1 MKTSE
6 QLQGLLNDHTLLKIS
21 LYIYI
26 MHNLLFLL
34 TFLSLLTTPVISTE
48 EPIPVYKTGDNMA
61 WAAKNYDDKDWS
73 QARENTLDRI
83 FWSRT
88 HLEMYQEEE
97 ELKPLG
103 LQIQSFGS
111 FEVYWDGVL
120 IGRNGQ
126 LPQNGKPEVP
136 GTESSYYR
144 IPDHL
149 ITPGF
154 HTVALRSSQS
164 FLPDVHRS
172 IAFKMNS
179 YTTLLTKP
187 LVTMSYMN
195 LMAGAFLIAAVYYFF
210 LYMNSQRRQ
219 WDILIFASICL
230 LFFALLIMEYL
241 KFHVFIPYPDF
252 YVRLEIIGWLT
263 FVNALLVP
271 LYFIIQF
278 NFKKGKWL
286 MVLLFI
292 ALLLLYI
299 LNYKSYDQTALL
311 YSLAMLIASFIVVFN
326 GIIQKEKGGFI
337 ALTALLISALISKL
351 VVYDYGLFI
360 SFTVIVLSMLY
371 LHSIRAS
378 VIEAEH
384 QNAVLLSSR
393 LQLELLK
400 KNIQPHFLRNTL
412 TSMMDWV
419 EESPKEGSRFIQALA
434 AEFDIM
440 NEISEQT
447 LIPITKELELCRQH
461 VSIMG
466 FRKEINYQW
475 EEIGIDEK
483 QLIPPAIIHTLL
495 ENGITHS
502 EPLPGNTVK
511 FILSYCLK
519 EKTHQYTFETFAKN
533 REVMTNRSGGNGF
546 KYIRARLTESYGQN
560 WTFNSVATED
570 GWISTI
576 HILR

>member
-1 MKTSE
+1 M
-6 QLQGLLNDHTLLKIS
+6 
-21 LYIYI
+21 
-26 MHNLLFLL
+26 FLL
-34 TFLSLLTTPVISTE
+34 IWLSILNPPAIRNE
-48 EPIPVYKTGDNMA
+48 EPVPVYKTGDNSA

-73 QARENTLDRI
+73 KDRGNTAHNI

-88 HLEMYQEEE
+88 HLDLRQVENEA
-97 ELKPLG
+97 LPLG
-103 LQIQSFGS
+103 LQIESFGA

-120 IGRNGQ
+120 IGNNGRI
-126 LPQNGKPEVP
+126 PQNGKPEVP

-144 IPDHL
+144 IPDKL

-164 FLPDVHRS
+164 LLPHVQRS
-172 IAFKMNS
+172 IGFKIDP
-179 YTTLLTKP
+179 YKILLTQP

-210 LYMNSQRRQ
+210 LYLNSKRRP
-219 WDILIFASICL
+219 WDILIFGTICL

-241 KFHVFIPYPDF
+241 KFHVVIPYSDF
-252 YVRLEIIGWLT
+252 FIRLEIIGWLT
-263 FVNALLVP
+263 FTNALLVP

-278 NFKKGKWL
+278 NFKWRRWL
-286 MVLLFI
+286 MTALLVT
-292 ALLLLYI
+292 LLLLYVY
-299 LNYKSYDQTALL
+299 NYGHYDLTARF
-311 YSLAMLIASFIVVFN
+311 YSLAMLIASLIIVLN
-326 GIIQKEKGGFI
+326 GIFQKEKGGFI
-337 ALTALLISALISKL
+337 VLMGLLISALMNKFMF
-351 VVYDYGLFI
+351 YDYSLFI
-360 SFTVIVLSMLY
+360 SFTIIVLCMLY
-371 LHSIRAS
+371 LHSIRTN
-378 VIEAEH
+378 VMEAEH
-384 QNAVLLSSR
+384 RNAILLSSK

-434 AEFDIM
+434 SEFDIM

-447 LIPITKELELCRQH
+447 LIPITKELALCRQH
-461 VSIMG
+461 LSVMG
-466 FRKEINYQW
+466 FRKEINYVW
-475 EEIGIDEK
+475 EQVGIDET

-511 FILSYCLK
+511 FVLRYFVSKESYGYL
-519 EKTHQYTFETFAKN
+519 FETIAQN
-533 REVMTNRSGGNGF
+533 RQIVTERVGGNGF
-546 KYIRARLTESYGQN
+546 KYIRARLTESYGTN
-560 WTFNSVATED
+560 WTFDSGKTES

-576 HILR
+576 KIIRP

>member
-1 MKTSE
+1 
-6 QLQGLLNDHTLLKIS
+6 
-21 LYIYI
+21 
-26 MHNLLFLL
+26 MHNLFFLFTLL
-34 TFLSLLTTPVISTE
+34 NLLATPVIRNE
-48 EPIPVYKTGDNMA
+48 DPISVYKTGDDMA
-61 WAAKNYDDKDWS
+61 WTAKNYNEKNWATFRGNTSDK
-73 QARENTLDRI
+73 I

-88 HLEMYQEEE
+88 HLELRQVEN

-111 FEVYWDGVL
+111 FEVYWDGIL
-120 IGRNGQ
+120 IGKNGE
-126 LPQNGKPEVP
+126 LPKNGKPEIP

-149 ITPGF
+149 ISPGF
-154 HTVALRSSQS
+154 HTVAMRSSQS
-164 FLPDVHRS
+164 LYPNVQRS
-172 IAFKMNS
+172 IGFSINN
-179 YTTLLTKP
+179 YTTMLTKP

-210 LYMNSQRRQ
+210 IYLNSKRRQ
-219 WDILIFASICL
+219 RDILIFGTICL

-241 KFHVFIPYPDF
+241 KFHVVIPYSEF
-252 YVRLEIIGWLT
+252 FIRLEIIGWLT
-263 FVNALLVP
+263 FVNALLVSW
-271 LYFIIQF
+271 YFIIQF
-278 NFKKGKWL
+278 NFRKEKWL
-286 MVLLFI
+286 MA
-292 ALLLLYI
+292 ALLIILLLIYW
-299 LNYKSYDQTALL
+299 LNYGHYDLTARL
-311 YSLAMLIASFIVVFN
+311 YSLAMLIAAFIVVLN

-337 ALTALLISALISKL
+337 AMLALLASALVNKFI
-351 VVYDYGLFI
+351 VYDYGLFI
-360 SFTVIVLSMLY
+360 SFTIIVLSMLY

-378 VIEAEH
+378 VIEAQH

-419 EESPKEGSRFIQALA
+419 EESPKEGARFIQALA

-461 VSIMG
+461 LSVMG
-466 FRKEINYQW
+466 FRKEINYNW
-475 EEIGIDEK
+475 EETGIDET

-511 FILSYCLK
+511 FVIHYSLSK
-519 EKTHQYTFETFAKN
+519 DAHQYIFETIAQN
-533 REVMTNRSGGNGF
+533 RQIMTDRTGGNGF
-546 KYIRARLTESYGQN
+546 KYIKARLTESYGQN
-560 WTFNSVATED
+560 WTFESGSTKN
-570 GWISTI
+570 GWKSTI
-576 HILR
+576 QILR